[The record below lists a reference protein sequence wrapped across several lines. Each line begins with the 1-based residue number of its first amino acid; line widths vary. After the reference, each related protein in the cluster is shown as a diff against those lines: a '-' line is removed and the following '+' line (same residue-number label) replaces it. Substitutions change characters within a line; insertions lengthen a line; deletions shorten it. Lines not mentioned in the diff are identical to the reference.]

1 MDWKKTL
8 GQVAVVVAGVL
19 AAGYVKS
26 MLDKGA
32 VTAPDENV
40 G

>member
-32 VTAPDENV
+32 IRTPDTAE
-40 G
+40 